1 LWKERFAMS
10 TYDLE
15 TTAAAAL
22 RHISRNEAIKS
33 YVQHTPELHNTLL
46 KAALR
51 FIGGETLPEC
61 LRVAQ
66 AVQRRGHAVTIDYM
80 GESTRDE
87 EMAQQCTEEFLRV
100 IRAINVYKLNA
111 SISLD
116 LSHIG
121 LVIDKTLA
129 LSNASLLAQATQEA
143 GIEMMISMEGS
154 ERTDDILALH
164 RLLCARYNHVG
175 ITLQAY
181 LHRTPADLAALLG
194 LPARIRLVKG
204 AFEEPSTIAQ
214 PRGAALDTVYRNC
227 MEKLLSSGRRCSIA
241 THDPS
246 LLDLAHIF
254 IRERRLRADQIE
266 FEMLYGVTPE
276 RMEMMRNRG
285 YQTRLYLPYGQEWY
299 LYLCH
304 RLAEHPPG
312 IYQAIADAAGMG
324 K

>member
-1 LWKERFAMS
+1 MS

-15 TTAAAAL
+15 AAAAAAL

-33 YVQHTPELHNTLL
+33 YVQHTPQLHNALL
-46 KAALR
+46 KIALR

-80 GESTRDE
+80 GEGTRDE
-87 EMAQQCTEEFLRV
+87 AMAQQCTEEFVRV
-100 IRAINVYKLNA
+100 VHAINVYKLNA

-121 LVIDKTLA
+121 LVIDKSLA

-181 LHRTPADLAALLG
+181 LHRTPADLAAVLG
-194 LPARIRLVKG
+194 LPGRIRLVKG
-204 AFEEPSTIAQ
+204 AFEEPATVAQ
-214 PRGAALDTVYRNC
+214 PRGAALDRVYRTC
-227 MEKLLSSGRRCSIA
+227 MEE
-241 THDPS
+241 

-254 IRERRLRADQIE
+254 MRERRLKAEQVE

-276 RMEMMRNRG
+276 RLEMMRNRG
-285 YQTRLYLPYGQEWY
+285 YQTRIYLPYGQEWY

-312 IYQAIADAAGMG
+312 IYQAIADAVGID

>member
-1 LWKERFAMS
+1 MS

-15 TTAAAAL
+15 ARAAAAL

-33 YVQHTPELHNTLL
+33 YVQHTPQLHNRLL
-46 KAALR
+46 KTALR
-51 FIGGETLPEC
+51 FIGGEALPEC

-66 AVQRRGHAVTIDYM
+66 AVQQRGHTVTIDYM

-87 EMAQQCTEEFLRV
+87 AMAQQCTEEFLRV
-100 IRAINVYKLNA
+100 IHAISVYKLNA

-121 LVIDKTLA
+121 LVIDKALA
-129 LSNASLLAQATQEA
+129 LSNASLLAQASQEA

-164 RLLCARYNHVG
+164 RLLCARFTNVG

-181 LHRTPADLAALLG
+181 LHRTPADLTALSG
-194 LPARIRLVKG
+194 LPGRIRLVKG
-204 AFEEPSTIAQ
+204 AFEEPARVAQ
-214 PRGAALDTVYRNC
+214 PRSAALDTVYRNC
-227 MEKLLSSGRRCSIA
+227 MEKLLSSGRPCSIA
-241 THDPS
+241 THDLA

-254 IRERRLRADQIE
+254 IRERRLKAEQVE

-276 RMEMMRNRG
+276 RLEMMRHRG
-285 YQTRLYLPYGQEWY
+285 YQTRTYLPYGQEWY

-304 RLAEHPPG
+304 RLAEYPPG
-312 IYQAIADAAGMG
+312 IYQAIADAVGMG
-324 K
+324 Q

>member
-1 LWKERFAMS
+1 MS

-15 TTAAAAL
+15 ATAAAAL

-33 YVQHTPELHNTLL
+33 YVQNTPQLHNALL
-46 KAALR
+46 KVALR

-66 AVQRRGHAVTIDYM
+66 AIRRRGHAVTIDYM
-80 GESTRDE
+80 GENTRDE
-87 EMAQQCTEEFLRV
+87 AMAQQCTEEFLRI

-121 LVIDKTLA
+121 LVIDKSLA

-194 LPARIRLVKG
+194 LPGRIRLVKG
-204 AFEEPSTIAQ
+204 AFEEPSTVAQ
-214 PRGAALDTVYRNC
+214 PRGAALDRVYRSC
-227 MEKLLSSGRRCSIA
+227 MEKLLSSGHPCSIA

-254 IRERRLRADQIE
+254 IRERRLKAEQVE

-276 RMEMMRNRG
+276 RLEMMRNRG
-285 YQTRLYLPYGQEWY
+285 YQTRIYLPYGQEWY

-312 IYQAIADAAGMG
+312 IYQAIADAAGMD